1 LAITPPTLKDPASLV
16 AREDDVDREL
26 EQEFKDEALDA
37 VGNLTLVLHA
47 ARDGQMTPADALTRI
62 RREISTLRMRG
73 RSVKLPA
80 LTVVASRLEDY
91 VFELSTLEPQHIT
104 SLQAFLDQMSRVLDG
119 SETDTAEVVRALP
132 ASATFDPSEVTVSNI
147 EILLVE
153 PQRTTAHIVSRELK
167 ACGYRVTVV
176 NGPFEALELVTR
188 VKPDLVVAS
197 AILGDISG
205 IDLGCAL
212 AAMPTTR
219 HIPFALLTSFG
230 RENTSLDE
238 LPARAAILHKG
249 ARFGEDLAEALS
261 RLGIT

>member
-1 LAITPPTLKDPASLV
+1 LSISHTTSKDSAAV
-16 AREDDVDREL
+16 AAREDDVDREL
-26 EQEFKDEALDA
+26 EQEFRDEALDI

-47 ARDGQMTPADALTRI
+47 VRDGQMNADDGLTRI

-73 RSVKLPA
+73 RSVKLPT
-80 LTVVASRLEDY
+80 LTVIASRLEDY
-91 VFELSTLEPQHIT
+91 AFELDKLEPQHIT

-119 SETDTAEVVRALP
+119 NETDTAEVVRALP
-132 ASATFDPSEVTVSNI
+132 ANPTFDPSEVTVSNI

-153 PQRTTAHIVSRELK
+153 PQRTTAQIVSRELK
-167 ACGYRVTVV
+167 ACGYRVTIV

-188 VKPDLVVAS
+188 IKPDLVVAS

>member
-1 LAITPPTLKDPASLV
+1 MTRNIPTDSAALD

-37 VGNLTLVLHA
+37 VSNLTLVVHA
-47 ARDGQMTPADALTRI
+47 VMDGQLSGADALTRI

-91 VFELSTLEPQHIT
+91 VFELKDLDAQHL
-104 SLQAFLDQMSRVLDG
+104 SGLQAFLDQMSRVLDG
-119 SETDTAEVVRALP
+119 SEADTADIIRALP
-132 ASATFDPSEVTVSNI
+132 ANPTFDPSEVTISNI

-188 VKPDLVVAS
+188 IKPDMVVAS

-230 RENTSLDE
+230 RENASLDE

-249 ARFGEDLAEALS
+249 VRFGEDLAEALS

>member
-1 LAITPPTLKDPASLV
+1 MTRNTSTNSAALD

-37 VGNLTLVLHA
+37 VSNLTLVVHA
-47 ARDGQMTPADALTRI
+47 VMDGQVSGADALTRI

-91 VFELSTLEPQHIT
+91 VFELKDLDAQHL
-104 SLQAFLDQMSRVLDG
+104 SGLQAFLDQMSRVLDG
-119 SETDTAEVVRALP
+119 TEADTADIIRALP
-132 ASATFDPSEVTVSNI
+132 ANPTFDPSEVTISNI

-188 VKPDLVVAS
+188 IKPDMVVAS

-230 RENTSLDE
+230 RENASLDE